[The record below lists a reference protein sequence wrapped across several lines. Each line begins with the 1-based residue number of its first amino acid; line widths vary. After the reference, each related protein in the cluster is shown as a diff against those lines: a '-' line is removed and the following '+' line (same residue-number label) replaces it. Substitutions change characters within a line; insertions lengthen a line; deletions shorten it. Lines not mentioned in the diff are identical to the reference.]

1 MDESE
6 LLGFA
11 LAFKYQR
18 QQEPVGFGSAELFRA
33 RDAAGADASAG
44 TGSG

>member
-6 LLGFA
+6 FLGFPI
-11 LAFKYQR
+11 AFEHQR
-18 QQEPVGFGSAELFRA
+18 QQEPVDFGSAELFRA
-33 RDAAGADASAG
+33 CDAAGARASAG